1 MSSGAGLRTWLVEAA
16 ENERLDR
23 FLSGR
28 CPDLSR
34 SRIQALIAA
43 GLVSVNGQPARASYR
58 PAHGDHILL
67 MLPSQPLPPESA
79 PVAALPPLNILYE
92 DESILVLNKPAGL
105 VVHPGAGTAEAT
117 LVQALITHRPE
128 MLAEDWPAPERPG
141 VVHRLDKDT
150 SGILL
155 AAVTRAAQEALQAQ
169 FKAHSIEK
177 TYLAVL
183 HGRLLP
189 PEGIIDAP
197 LGRHP
202 TQRLK
207 RAILEAGG
215 RPARTRYRMM
225 EQFRTAC
232 LVQAQ
237 PLSGRTHQ
245 IRVHFAAVGHAV
257 VGDKL
262 YGPRHAGLQAPR
274 QMLHAWRISFD
285 HPLTGA
291 RLSYEASPPDDF
303 ASLLEMLRLQEA

>member
-1 MSSGAGLRTWLVEAA
+1 MSSEAEPRTWLVEAA

-23 FLSGR
+23 FLAGR

-58 PAHGDHILL
+58 PICGERITLV
-67 MLPSQPLPPESA
+67 LPSRPLPPESA
-79 PVAALPPLNILYE
+79 PAAVLPPLDIIYE
-92 DESILVLNKPAGL
+92 DECLLVLNKPAGL
-105 VVHPGAGTAEAT
+105 VVHPGAGTAEST
-117 LVQALITHRPE
+117 LVQALTAHRPE
-128 MLAEDWPAPERPG
+128 MLAEDWPAPDRPG

-177 TYLAVL
+177 TYLAIL

-207 RAILEAGG
+207 RAILEDGG
-215 RPARTRYRMM
+215 RPARTRYRVM

-262 YGPRHAGLQAPR
+262 YGPRRSELRASR
-274 QMLHAWRISFD
+274 QMLHAWRISFT
-285 HPLTGA
+285 HPLTGE
-291 RLSYEASPPDDF
+291 RLSFEAPSPDDF
-303 ASLLEMLRLQEA
+303 ISLLEMVRLQEA